1 MQQSCQFFVSACACV
16 CVYLKLTK
24 KKVNRVI
31 LQTDRPW
38 KLNIIKMRGLN
49 GGLSACFFNLWG
61 LKSLHG
67 ASVPTSVWLW
77 SLLPVGQRFCLGT
90 GQRPRRWLNLLLV
103 HATGGKKNRILDV
116 DVYSHMFPVQPD
128 CWARPYKIIGT
139 TSESCYN
146 IYIQNT
152 LLTGNNNLV
161 NKLFFSNQI
170 FLQAQHK

>member
-1 MQQSCQFFVSACACV
+1 M
-16 CVYLKLTK
+16 
-24 KKVNRVI
+24 
-31 LQTDRPW
+31 
-38 KLNIIKMRGLN
+38 
-49 GGLSACFFNLWG
+49 
-61 LKSLHG
+61 
-67 ASVPTSVWLW
+67 
-77 SLLPVGQRFCLGT
+77 GQRFCLGT

-161 NKLFFSNQI
+161 NKLFFSNCSRGMDYSINETNATSANSQRSSNVSK
-170 FLQAQHK
+170 QAMLTSEGQYSIQTH